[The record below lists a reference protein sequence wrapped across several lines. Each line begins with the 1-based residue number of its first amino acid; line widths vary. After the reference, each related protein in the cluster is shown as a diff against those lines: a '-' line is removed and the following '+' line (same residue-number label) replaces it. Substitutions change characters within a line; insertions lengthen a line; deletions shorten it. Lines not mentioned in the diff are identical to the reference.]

1 MRFRSLIMGIAC
13 LILLTSLIYY
23 AEGQNDAIVYRIE
36 INSDNSA
43 TWTITQVQDINGTID
58 SWEGFQH
65 KVVIL
70 IDEAAIK
77 TQRQM
82 AAAGDSFQMASRISQ
97 DTQSKTTEY
106 QFTWINFS
114 TTQNNQMFFGD
125 VFTIPSFFYKLY
137 GEGNI
142 QIHYPE
148 SYTITSISPEPNQ
161 QHNSTNT
168 ISWIRTQDF
177 INGRPTITLV
187 AGTISP
193 TPSQNTDNN
202 FGQIYLLSGI
212 VVATIIITLVSSFFV
227 IRHRKAKIKVAQPS
241 SPIYKK
247 SSPLESEEEKILKV
261 LHTNQGTA
269 FQSFISAQ
277 CKFSKAKTSQLLTAL
292 ERKGIVRRYK
302 KGRDKIVILADEGK
316 SEQP

>member
-1 MRFRSLIMGIAC
+1 MGFRSIIIIIVC
-13 LILLTSLIYY
+13 LLLLTPLYY
-23 AEGQNDAIVYRIE
+23 AQAQNDAIVYKIE
-36 INSDNSA
+36 INLDNSA

-58 SWEGFQH
+58 SWDGFQH

-70 IDEAAIK
+70 VDEAAVL

-82 AAAGDSFQMASRISQ
+82 LLAADSFQMVSRISQ

-114 TTQNNQMFFGD
+114 TTTDNQIIFGD
-125 VFTIPSFFYKLY
+125 SFKVPNFFSKLY

-142 QIHYPE
+142 QIYYPKTC
-148 SYTITSISPEPNQ
+148 TIHSISPEPNQ
-161 QHNSTNT
+161 QDTTTNM

-177 INGRPTITLV
+177 INGRPTITLI

-193 TPSQNTDNN
+193 TPNQNTNNN
-202 FGQIYLLSGI
+202 FDQIYLLSGI
-212 VVATIIITLVSSFFV
+212 VILAIIIALVSSFFL
-227 IRHRKAKIKVAQPS
+227 IRNQKAKIKTAQPVA
-241 SPIYKK
+241 PLYKK

-269 FQSFISAQ
+269 FQSLITEQ

-302 KGRDKIVILADEGK
+302 KGRDKIVILADEAK

>member
-1 MRFRSLIMGIAC
+1 MRFRSIIIIIVC
-13 LILLTSLIYY
+13 LLLLTPLYY
-23 AEGQNDAIVYRIE
+23 AQGQNDAIVYKIE
-36 INSDNSA
+36 INLDNSA

-58 SWEGFQH
+58 SWDGFQH
-65 KVVIL
+65 KIVIL
-70 IDEAAIK
+70 IDEAAIQ

-82 AAAGDSFQMASRISQ
+82 LPAGDSFQMASRISQ

-114 TTQNNQMFFGD
+114 TTNDDQIFFGD
-125 VFTIPSFFYKLY
+125 AFKVPNFFSKLY

-142 QIHYPE
+142 QIYYPKTCVI
-148 SYTITSISPEPNQ
+148 YSISPEPNQ
-161 QHNSTNT
+161 QDSTTNI

-177 INGRPTITLV
+177 INGRPTITLI

-193 TPSQNTDNN
+193 TPSQITNNN
-202 FGQIYLLSGI
+202 FNQIYLLSGI
-212 VVATIIITLVSSFFV
+212 VIATIIIILVSSFFL
-227 IRHRKAKIKVAQPS
+227 IRNRKAKIKAAQPLA
-241 SPIYKK
+241 PIYKK
-247 SSPLESEEEKILKV
+247 SFPLESEEEKILKV
-261 LHTNQGTA
+261 LRTNQGTA
-269 FQSFISAQ
+269 FQSLITEQ

-302 KGRDKIVILADEGK
+302 KGRDKIVILADKGK